1 MPFLFCSPDFLIY
14 ENKKIMLI
22 LLVKIPKNTRDSQ
35 KTFKISLEEFNYLYS
50 FDNLRPF
57 LKEEHRIFDRK
68 IDKDKFIE
76 NLKFLGGTDEET
88 LGYVKYMLELE
99 SERERERVINLGEII
114 NSINISDEFSS
125 VKNKNIEVYNEITG
139 NWEIDKNFSKTFS
152 KINNI
157 EPDLEKL
164 KDFYNT
170 VLIGKDKELFANEI
184 LAKFEKDKTVVV
196 LC

>member
-1 MPFLFCSPDFLIY
+1 
-14 ENKKIMLI
+14 MLI
-22 LLVKIPKNTRDSQ
+22 LLVKIPENTKDSR

-50 FDNLRPF
+50 FNNLRPF
-57 LKEEHRIFDRK
+57 LKEENGIS
-68 IDKDKFIE
+68 INKDKFIE
-76 NLKFLGGTDEET
+76 NLEFLGGTDKESIK
-88 LGYVKYMLELE
+88 YIKYMLELDN
-99 SERERERVINLGEII
+99 EREREHVINLGEII
-114 NSINISDEFSS
+114 NSIDISDEFSS
-125 VKNKNIEVYNEITG
+125 VKNKNVEVYNEITG

-157 EPDLEKL
+157 EPDLKKL
-164 KDFYNT
+164 KEFYNM

>member
-1 MPFLFCSPDFLIY
+1 
-14 ENKKIMLI
+14 MLI

-35 KTFKISLEEFNYLYS
+35 KTFKISLEEFNYLYN

-57 LKEEHRIFDRK
+57 LKEEHRVFDRRV
-68 IDKDKFIE
+68 DKDKFIK
-76 NLKFLGGTDEET
+76 NLELLGGTDKKTIE
-88 LGYVKYMLELE
+88 YIKYMLELD
-99 SERERERVINLGEII
+99 SEREREHVINLGEII
-114 NSINISDEFSS
+114 NSIDISDEFSS

>member
-1 MPFLFCSPDFLIY
+1 
-14 ENKKIMLI
+14 MLI

-35 KTFKISLEEFNYLYS
+35 KTFKISLEEFNYLYN

-57 LKEEHRIFDRK
+57 LKEENGIRIN
-68 IDKDKFIE
+68 KDKFIE
-76 NLKFLGGTDEET
+76 NLEFLGGTDKET
-88 LGYVKYMLELE
+88 IEYVKSMLEFM
-99 SERERERVINLGEII
+99 SEDSERVINLGEII
-114 NSINISDEFSS
+114 NSIDISDEFSS
-125 VKNKNIEVYNEITG
+125 VKNKNVEVYNEITG

>member
-1 MPFLFCSPDFLIY
+1 
-14 ENKKIMLI
+14 MLI

-50 FDNLRPF
+50 FNNLRPF
-57 LKEEHRIFDRK
+57 LKEEHRIFNRK
-68 IDKDKFIE
+68 VDKDKFIE
-76 NLKFLGGTDEET
+76 NLEFLGGTDKET
-88 LGYVKYMLELE
+88 IEYIKYMLGELDSE
-99 SERERERVINLGEII
+99 QEREHVFNLGDII
-114 NSINISDEFSS
+114 NSINISDEFSF

>member
-1 MPFLFCSPDFLIY
+1 
-14 ENKKIMLI
+14 MLI
-22 LLVKIPKNTRDSQ
+22 LLVKIPENTRDSR
-35 KTFKISLEEFNYLYS
+35 KTFKISLEEFNYLYN

-57 LKEEHRIFDRK
+57 LKEENGIRIN
-68 IDKDKFIE
+68 KDKFIE
-76 NLKFLGGTDEET
+76 NLEFLGGTDKET
-88 LGYVKYMLELE
+88 IEYVKYMLELDN
-99 SERERERVINLGEII
+99 EREHVINLGEII
-114 NSINISDEFSS
+114 NSIDISDEFSS
-125 VKNKNIEVYNEITG
+125 VKNKNVEVYNEITG

-184 LAKFEKDKTVVV
+184 LAKFEKEKTVVV

>member
-1 MPFLFCSPDFLIY
+1 
-14 ENKKIMLI
+14 MLI
-22 LLVKIPKNTRDSQ
+22 LLVKIPKNTRDPQ
-35 KTFKISLEEFNYLYS
+35 KTFKISLEEFNYLYG

-99 SERERERVINLGEII
+99 SERERERAINLGEII

-125 VKNKNIEVYNEITG
+125 VKNENVEVYNEITG

>member
-1 MPFLFCSPDFLIY
+1 
-14 ENKKIMLI
+14 MLI

-35 KTFKISLEEFNYLYS
+35 KTFKISLEEFNYLYN

-57 LKEEHRIFDRK
+57 LKEEHRVFDRRV
-68 IDKDKFIE
+68 DKDKFIK
-76 NLKFLGGTDEET
+76 NLELLGGTDKKTIE
-88 LGYVKYMLELE
+88 YIKYMLELD
-99 SERERERVINLGEII
+99 SEREHVINLGEII
-114 NSINISDEFSS
+114 NSIDISDEFSS